1 MQPIQFIFGH
11 VENINIMKPREIIVE
26 YTNLLTDEKKVEIR
40 ENISKHWDDFYTAD
54 ELATYIENGYIFGT
68 FANDEHFL
76 HSDILQLVSEVE
88 AEKNP
93 PIVVPEEPVVPLE
106 EPVVEPIIPE

>member
-11 VENINIMKPREIIVE
+11 VENTNIMKPRETIVE
-26 YTNLLTDEKKVEIR
+26 YVNLLTDSKKLEIKD
-40 ENISKHWDDFYTAD
+40 NISKHWDDFYTAD

-106 EPVVEPIIPE
+106 EPIV